1 MTCSEG
7 RLVAFLAGDLSKDE
21 ARQFDEHLLTCEACW
36 RSVQDDRAARLA
48 LSRLREPAPD
58 GLADRIALLVDMASD
73 RNAET
78 ARGRTDAGAGVRA
91 LLDRHRGQ
99 KRTRRPRRWLP
110 VAIGAVAAA
119 GLAIGL
125 IFATGGSSPV
135 MPGQIAAVAAAAAPM
150 SSASTAPSE
159 RQITVAGE
167 TMSLHFYVVD
177 HLVVTVATARRPFPM
192 VASSDLE
199 RGSSERSW
207 LATMGDL
214 GAFCMNRDRNGES
227 MLMVAKM
234 PAAELP
240 AVALRLHLI

>member
-1 MTCSEG
+1 MTCSED

-48 LSRLREPAPD
+48 LSHLREPAPD
-58 GLADRIALLVDMASD
+58 GLADRIALLVEISSD
-73 RNAET
+73 RQPEV
-78 ARGRTDAGAGVRA
+78 ARQRTEASAGVRH
-91 LLDRHRGQ
+91 LLDWPRKHKEMRQ
-99 KRTRRPRRWLP
+99 PRRWLP
-110 VAIGAVAAA
+110 AAIGAVAAA

-125 IFATGGSSPV
+125 TLATGGSSPA
-135 MPGQIAAVAAAAAPM
+135 MPGQIAAVAAAAASM
-150 SSASTAPSE
+150 STASTVPAE
-159 RQITVAGE
+159 RQITVASE

-199 RGSSERSW
+199 RGSSQKSW
-207 LATMGDL
+207 LATMGGL
-214 GAFCMNRDRNGES
+214 GAFCMNHDRNGES